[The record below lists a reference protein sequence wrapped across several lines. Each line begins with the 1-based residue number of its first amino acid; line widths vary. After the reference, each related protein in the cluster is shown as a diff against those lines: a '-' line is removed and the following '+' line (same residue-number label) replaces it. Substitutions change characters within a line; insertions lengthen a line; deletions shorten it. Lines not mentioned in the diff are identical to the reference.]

1 MAGTTTKGLRYPTAG
16 DNPAVHT
23 DILNLATDVDTELDD
38 YVLKA
43 TPTFTASVELATSAN
58 IIFEGSSNDGS
69 ETTLTVINPTAD
81 RTVSL
86 PNATTTLVGQDT
98 TDTLTNKTLTS
109 PAINSPTI
117 SNATFTGQQTGLE
130 LAFTQSIVFEGTTA
144 DTFELTLSAGEPTA
158 DVTVTLPNENG
169 TLTTQARLNTAIDE
183 AKMNSFMLGGM

>member
-169 TLTTQARLNTAIDE
+169 TLTTKSRLNTAIDE